1 VDFRLVTD
9 QVEFEALLDVL
20 ITEKRIA
27 VDTEFHREK
36 TYFPKVAMVQVAWTN
51 GLVLIDPLEVD
62 LRPMAR
68 LLESEVLVVMHAA
81 GQDLEVFDRACE
93 TVPVNLF
100 DTQLAAGFIGLSSPS
115 LASLHERELGL
126 QLPKGDRLTD
136 WLARPLTD
144 SQLNYAASDV
154 AYLLE
159 IHDRL
164 VRRLTDDGRLAW
176 AEQECVEML
185 ARERGR
191 RRPEDAWVRIKEAR
205 QLRGRA
211 RDVVR
216 SVAAWRERRAA
227 EVDQPVRHVVPD
239 LGVVAVAQRA
249 PRTVDEL
256 RKVRGLDGRH
266 YKGAVAEGLLGAV
279 ATADDLPPLE
289 VVASRSD
296 NGNDV
301 RAAVTLVSAWVAQL
315 SRDID
320 LDPTLVGTR
329 SDIED
334 LVRGVPDAKMTA
346 GWRHQVVGGPVDD
359 LLSGRAALAFDGRGG
374 LLLEPRHA

>member
-1 VDFRLVTD
+1 MDFRLVTD
-9 QVEFEALLDVL
+9 QVEFEAVLDVL

-36 TYFPKVAMVQVAWTN
+36 TYFPKVAMVQVAWAN

-279 ATADDLPPLE
+279 AAADDLPPLE
-289 VVASRSD
+289 SEVSRRD
-296 NGNDV
+296 NGIDV

-315 SRDID
+315 SRDIS

-334 LVRGVPDAKMTA
+334 LVRGVPDAKMTT

-359 LLSGRAALAFDGRGG
+359 LLSGRASLAFDGRGG
-374 LLLEPRHA
+374 LLLEPRRA

>member
-1 VDFRLVTD
+1 MDFRLITD
-9 QVEFEALLDVL
+9 QAEFEALLDVL
-20 ITEKRIA
+20 IIEKRIA

-36 TYFPKVAMVQVAWTN
+36 TYFPKVAMVQVAWSN
-51 GLVLIDPLEVD
+51 GLVLIDPLQVD
-62 LRPMAR
+62 LLPMAR

-81 GQDLEVFDRACE
+81 GQDLEVFDRACG

-100 DTQLAAGFIGLSSPS
+100 DTQLAAGFTGLSSPS
-115 LASLHERELGL
+115 LALLHERELGL

-185 ARERGR
+185 SRERGR
-191 RRPEDAWVRIKEAR
+191 RRPEDAWMRIKEAR

-239 LGVVAVAQRA
+239 LGVVAVAQRV

-279 ATADDLPPLE
+279 AAADDLPPLE
-289 VVASRSD
+289 AGASRRD

-301 RAAVTLVSAWVAQL
+301 RAAVTLVTAWVAQL
-315 SRDID
+315 SRDIN

-334 LVRGVPDAKMTA
+334 LVRGVPDSKMTT

>member
-1 VDFRLVTD
+1 MDFRLVTD
-9 QVEFEALLDVL
+9 QAEFEALLDVL
-20 ITEKRIA
+20 IIEKRIA

-289 VVASRSD
+289 AEVSRRD

-315 SRDID
+315 SRDIN

-334 LVRGVPDAKMTA
+334 LVRGVPDAKMTT

-359 LLSGRAALAFDGRGG
+359 LLSGRSALAFDGRGG

>member
-1 VDFRLVTD
+1 MDFRLVTD
-9 QVEFEALLDVL
+9 QAEFEALLDVL

-36 TYFPKVAMVQVAWTN
+36 TYFPKVAMVQVAWAN

-62 LRPMAR
+62 LLPMAR

-93 TVPVNLF
+93 TVPINLF
-100 DTQLAAGFIGLSSPS
+100 DTQLAAGFTGLSSPS
-115 LASLHERELGL
+115 LALLHERELGL

-191 RRPEDAWVRIKEAR
+191 RRPEDAWMRIKEAR

-279 ATADDLPPLE
+279 AAADDLPPLE
-289 VVASRSD
+289 AGASRRD

-301 RAAVTLVSAWVAQL
+301 RAAVTLVTAWVAQL
-315 SRDID
+315 SRDIN

-334 LVRGVPDAKMTA
+334 LVRGVPGAKMTT

>member
-1 VDFRLVTD
+1 MDFRLVTD

-289 VVASRSD
+289 AEVSRRD

-315 SRDID
+315 SRDIN

-334 LVRGVPDAKMTA
+334 LVRGVPDAKMTT

-359 LLSGRAALAFDGRGG
+359 LLSGRSALAFDGRGG

>member
-1 VDFRLVTD
+1 VDFQLVTD
-9 QVEFEALLDVL
+9 QAEFEALLDVL
-20 ITEKRIA
+20 IIEKRIA

-36 TYFPKVAMVQVAWTN
+36 TYFPKVAMVQVAWTD

-81 GQDLEVFDRACE
+81 GQDLEVFDRACGAA
-93 TVPVNLF
+93 PANLF

-126 QLPKGDRLTD
+126 RLPKGDRLTN

-144 SQLNYAASDV
+144 SQLDYAASDV
-154 AYLLE
+154 AHLLE
-159 IHDRL
+159 IHGRL
-164 VRRLTDDGRLAW
+164 VRRLTDHGRLAW
-176 AEQECVEML
+176 AEQECIEML

-191 RRPEDAWVRIKEAR
+191 RRPEDAWMRIKEAR

-211 RDVVR
+211 RDVAR

-227 EVDQPVRHVVPD
+227 DVDQPVRHVVPD

-249 PRTVDEL
+249 PRTIDEL

-266 YKGAVAEGLLGAV
+266 YKGVVAEGLLGAV
-279 ATADDLPPLE
+279 ATSDQLPPLE
-289 VVASRSD
+289 VDAARRD

-334 LVRGVPDAKMTA
+334 LVRGVADAKMTT

-374 LLLEPRHA
+374 LLLEPRSF

>member
-1 VDFRLVTD
+1 MDFRLVTD

-93 TVPVNLF
+93 AVPVNLF

-289 VVASRSD
+289 AEVSRRD

-315 SRDID
+315 SRDIN

-334 LVRGVPDAKMTA
+334 LVRGVPDAKMTT

-359 LLSGRAALAFDGRGG
+359 LLSGRSALAFDGRGG